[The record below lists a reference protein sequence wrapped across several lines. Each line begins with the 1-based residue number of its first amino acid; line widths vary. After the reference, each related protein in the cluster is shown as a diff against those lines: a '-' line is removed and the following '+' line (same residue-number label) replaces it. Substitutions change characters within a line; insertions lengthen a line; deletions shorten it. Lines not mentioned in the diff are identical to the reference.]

1 MPSAWNP
8 DAAVA
13 VIIPALDE
21 EQSVARVVE
30 GLPADRIREVVVV
43 DNGSRDG
50 TAEAARRAG
59 ATVLREPRRGYGQAC
74 LTGLDYLRHNP
85 PAIVVFVDADN
96 SDDPDDFTAILAPL
110 VENRA
115 DMVIGSRTL
124 GHTEPGAMTPP
135 QRLGNRLAPWLIAL
149 FTGHRFTDL
158 GPFRAIRWQ
167 SLESLEM
174 ADRNYGWTVEM
185 QVKAARRGVSWIEVP
200 VAYRKRI
207 GRSKISGTVR
217 GVIGAGSKILYT
229 VFREVL
235 RPLR

>member
-1 MPSAWNP
+1 MPSLWNP

-13 VIIPALDE
+13 VIIPAFDE
-21 EQSVARVVE
+21 EQSVAKVVE

-43 DNGSRDG
+43 DNGSKDG
-50 TAEAARRAG
+50 TADAARRAG
-59 ATVLREPRRGYGQAC
+59 ATVLQEPRRGYGQAC
-74 LTGLDYLRHNP
+74 LTGLGYLRKNP
-85 PAIVVFVDADN
+85 PGIVVFVDADN
-96 SDDPDDFTAILAPL
+96 SDDPEDFTAILAPL

-115 DMVIGSRTL
+115 DLVIGSRTL
-124 GHTEPGAMTPP
+124 GHAEPGAMTPP
-135 QRLGNRLAPWLIAL
+135 QRLGNRLVPWLIAL

-167 SLESLEM
+167 SLESLAME
-174 ADRNYGWTVEM
+174 DKNYGWTVEM
-185 QVKAARRGVSWIEVP
+185 QVKAARRGVPWVEVP

-229 VFREVL
+229 VFREVV
-235 RPLR
+235 RPVR